1 MRIRS
6 YACAWGGTNSISQ
19 KGWRVT
25 GASLGWQTVCGAGH
39 GVLTRPRGSVSFQM
53 LCDRPNFSSNRALA
67 LTNPVVTL
75 TTDYGTSDHL
85 VGVLKGVILRIA
97 PNATIVDI
105 NHHVAPFDLLD
116 GALSIG
122 AAYRYFPART
132 VHLVVVDPGVGTQR
146 RPILVTAD
154 QYYFVAP
161 DNGVLSLIYERESA
175 VTVRHINAEHYFLS
189 PVSNTFHG
197 RDVFAPVAAWV
208 AKTSQTEAMGE
219 EISDYVRFALPR
231 PKAAGSVLK
240 GVVLRV
246 DAFGNLMTNF
256 TAEDLAAA
264 TGTDGKLSLQV
275 GGKRVE
281 KLAQTFANGA
291 SGEPVA
297 IIGSSGFL
305 EIAVNKGNAARVLGV
320 NRGAEVTI
328 ETS

>member
-1 MRIRS
+1 M
-6 YACAWGGTNSISQ
+6 
-19 KGWRVT
+19 
-25 GASLGWQTVCGAGH
+25 
-39 GVLTRPRGSVSFQM
+39 
-53 LCDRPNFSSNRALA
+53 
-67 LTNPVVTL
+67 TNPVITL

-116 GALSIG
+116 GALTIA
-122 AAYRYFPART
+122 AAYRYFPPRT

-146 RPILVTAD
+146 RPILVSAD

-161 DNGVLSLIYERESA
+161 DNGVLSLVYEREPA
-175 VTVRHINAEHYFLS
+175 VTVRHITAEHYFLS

-208 AKTSQTEAMGE
+208 AKTSQTEAMGD

-231 PKAAGSVLK
+231 PKAAGSALK

-246 DAFGNLMTNF
+246 DSFGNLMTNF
-256 TAEDLAAA
+256 MPEDLPAA
-264 TGTDGKLSLQV
+264 TDANGKLKLQV

-281 KLAQTFANGA
+281 KLVQTFANGA
-291 SGEPVA
+291 AGEPVA

-305 EIAVNKGNAARVLGV
+305 EIAVNKGQAARVLGV
-320 NRGAEVTI
+320 NRGAEVLLEI
-328 ETS
+328 G